1 MIQNKEPVV
10 QSRVVRRIVARE
22 GKKWRWPVRTN
33 LQVLGMIITALL
45 VLSMARIWGLYGD
58 GQAVFLQVMM
68 QSSVDEYAQVYFD
81 IGDGLTE
88 KDSVRV
94 EVVEDGNDFKSYL
107 FRLPDAE
114 IRYLRFDPLASEG
127 HVEIQSIRVVDGL
140 GNSREDIAFSRI
152 TPIRQITHFNRTDH
166 QISLDVEER
175 ADDPQLRISFP
186 KPVRYDGLL
195 PAFYARLVRDF
206 AIIVLLVALLSLWA
220 AWEDRR
226 HIKKWISSG
235 AMAVALA
242 TVLFFFVQICIAI
255 LQKAILP
262 KGGGDTEVFLFMAA
276 QKWTSPAFYHGLRP
290 WTVPLLHS
298 LVDGATNQTALILLQ
313 TVISYASWIFLAFS
327 ASRLLRDELMKA
339 IAFMTLAFI
348 PLNMFIHHINT
359 VILSE
364 SFSFSF
370 LALFL
375 GMFFWYFRSGSWA
388 SIISLAFT
396 ALLFA
401 FVRDTD
407 AYRVLFMALPVLWI
421 AMRHTRRNIR
431 RVPRHVVL
439 CVSFLAIFVASD
451 LSTSNVHNPD
461 FNVPYTNARWYFPV
475 LDNMGSRILK
485 SEEMLQY
492 FVDHGLPVTPALKEM
507 ADVWASSND
516 WQWYTDP
523 RLAVQREWLYR
534 HGRQIYGKYL
544 LTHPA
549 YTLQSAYDYRSP
561 LLFINDVPNA
571 WYHDM
576 AKPIDLRIL
585 SHLFLNTERD
595 LRLFLFFFPS
605 VLIGIGLYA
614 FRKKRDDDGTLIHR
628 ILLISYILLI
638 TIPHAVLV
646 FHGDLMDLLRHQF
659 TNIVQLNIGIALFF
673 LLAADGWLKAMRSF
687 LKRDSVP
694 FR

>member
-1 MIQNKEPVV
+1 M
-10 QSRVVRRIVARE
+10 RRIVARE
-22 GKKWRWPVRTN
+22 GKKWQWPLRMY
-33 LQVLGMIITALL
+33 LPVLGMIVAAIL
-45 VLSMARIWGLYGD
+45 VVFGARVWGLYWD

-68 QSSVDEYAQVYFD
+68 RSSVDGRAQVYYD
-81 IGDGLTE
+81 KGDGLTE
-88 KDSVRV
+88 IDSVSV
-94 EVVEDGNDFKSYL
+94 EVVEDGNDFKPYL
-107 FRLPDAE
+107 FRLPKAE
-114 IRYLRFDPLASEG
+114 IRYLRYDPLASDG
-127 HVEIQSIRVVDGL
+127 HVEIQSIRITDGL
-140 GNSREDIAFSRI
+140 GNLREEIALSRI
-152 TPIRQITHFNRTDH
+152 TPIHQIRNFNRTDH
-166 QISLDVEER
+166 QISLDVAEQAE
-175 ADDPQLRISFP
+175 DPQLSISFP
-186 KPVRYDGLL
+186 KPVRYEGLL
-195 PAFYARLVRDF
+195 TPFYTRLAHDF
-206 AIIVLLVALLSLWA
+206 AIIVLMVTLLSLWA
-220 AWEDRR
+220 GWEDRE
-226 HIKKWISSG
+226 HIKKWISRG
-235 AMAVALA
+235 AMAVSLA
-242 TVLFFFVQICIAI
+242 TLLFFFVQICIAI
-255 LQKAILP
+255 LQKSIFP
-262 KGGGDTEVFLFMAA
+262 KGAGDTEVFLYMAA

-298 LVDGATNQTALILLQ
+298 LVDGAKNQTDLILLQ

-348 PLNMFIHHINT
+348 PMNMFIHHVNT

-370 LALFL
+370 LAVFL

-407 AYRVLFMALPVLWI
+407 AYRVLFMVLPVLWI
-421 AMRHTRRNIR
+421 AVRHTRGSIR
-431 RVPRHVVL
+431 RAPRHAVL
-439 CVSFLAIFVASD
+439 FVSFLAIFVASD

-461 FNVPYTNARWYFPV
+461 FQIPYTNARWYFPV

-492 FVDHGLPVTPALKEM
+492 FADHGLPVTPALKGM
-507 ADVWASSND
+507 ADVWASSNN

-523 RLAVQREWLYR
+523 RLAAQREWLYR
-534 HGRQIYGKYL
+534 HGRQIYLKYL

-549 YTLQSAYDYRSP
+549 YTLQSAYHYRGP

-595 LRLFLFFFPS
+595 LRFFLVFLPS
-605 VLIGIGLYA
+605 ALIGIGLYA
-614 FRKKRDDDGTLIHR
+614 FRKKRDDDGTLIRR
-628 ILLISYILLI
+628 ILLISYILFI
-638 TIPHAVLV
+638 TIPHAILV

-659 TNIVQLNIGIALFF
+659 TNIIQLNIGIALFF